1 MLGDGQNML
10 KKWIGKNNLLGSIVI
25 CCFGAVAMAFAIT
38 VFLAPMKIP
47 VGGFTGIA
55 TILSTSGLIK
65 ISIGTLTL
73 LLNVP
78 LFLFSY
84 RSLGSRFGI
93 LSIIATVV
101 YTMAINLLELSPTLV
116 HFASQMTDKSLATVY
131 GASVYGLGLG
141 LIIRMGGSTGGN
153 DMVAN
158 LLSEKIGKANI
169 GNVIFGIDFFV
180 ILMSA
185 IVFRDFLAPLYAFLT
200 SFLSAKV
207 VDYVIEGGKS
217 SKAYFIFSQH
227 YQEIGQAIMGELG
240 RGVTSF
246 KGLGMYTNAERQ
258 MLLCL
263 VFRSQAVMMKRIV
276 KNIDPQAFMFA
287 TDVSEAF
294 GYGFTPF
301 ESDEGIRKKKL
312 FRKDNKKVKL
322 EVEVPEE
329 LKKVYRKKEND

>member
-1 MLGDGQNML
+1 ML
-10 KKWIGKNNLLGSIVI
+10 KEWADRNHLAGSILI
-25 CCFGAVAMAFAIT
+25 CCFGAIAMAFSIT
-38 VFLAPMKIP
+38 VFLAPMQIP

-73 LLNVP
+73 LLNIP

-84 RSLGSRFGI
+84 RSLGSRFGV
-93 LSIIATVV
+93 LSIVSTIV
-101 YTMAINLLELSPTLV
+101 YTMAINLLEHSSGLAHL
-116 HFASQMTDKSLATVY
+116 ALQMTDKALATVY

-158 LLSEKIGKANI
+158 LLSEKVGKANI

-185 IVFRDFLAPLYAFLT
+185 IVYKSFLAPLYAFLT

-217 SKAYFIFSQH
+217 SKAYFIFSH
-227 YQEIGQAIMGELG
+227 NYQEIGQAIMEKLG

-263 VFRSQAVMMKRIV
+263 VIRSQAAMMKNIV
-276 KNIDPQAFMFA
+276 KNIDTQAFMFA

-301 ESDEGIRKKKL
+301 EQEGKQRKKKL
-312 FRKDNKKVKL
+312 STKASENAKL
-322 EVEVPEE
+322 EVEVPEK
-329 LKKVYRKKEND
+329 LKKVYRKK

>member
-1 MLGDGQNML
+1 MLTEWVN
-10 KKWIGKNNLLGSIVI
+10 KNHLAGSIAV
-25 CCFGAVAMAFAIT
+25 CCFGAIIMALAIT
-38 VFLAPMKIP
+38 IFLAPMQIP

-55 TILSTSGLIK
+55 TILSTSGIIN

-93 LSIIATVV
+93 LSLISTVV
-101 YTMAINLLELSPTLV
+101 YTMAITLTERST
-116 HFASQMTDKSLATVY
+116 ALNALARQMTDKALATVY

-158 LLSEKIGKANI
+158 LLAEKVGKANI
-169 GNVIFGIDFFV
+169 GNVIFGIDFLV
-180 ILMSA
+180 ILLAA
-185 IVFRDFLAPLYAFLT
+185 IVYKSFLAPLYAFLT

-207 VDYVIEGGKS
+207 VDYIIEGGKS
-217 SKAYFIFSQH
+217 SKAYFIFSQKH
-227 YQEIGQAIMGELG
+227 QEIGQAIIEKLQ

-246 KGLGMYTNAERQ
+246 RGLGMYTNAERQ

-263 VFRSQAVMMKRIV
+263 VFRSQAVMMKNIV
-276 KNIDPQAFMFA
+276 KNIDDKAFMFA
-287 TDVSEAF
+287 TNVSEAF

-301 ESDEGIRKKKL
+301 EPDKKIYRKKKII
-312 FRKDNKKVKL
+312 KKNIDEPKL
-322 EVEVPEE
+322 EVKVPEE
-329 LKKVYRKKEND
+329 LKKVYREKENPQE

>member
-1 MLGDGQNML
+1 ML
-10 KKWIGKNNLLGSIVI
+10 KGWVDKNHLVGSILI
-25 CCFGAVAMAFAIT
+25 CCFGAVAMAFSIT
-38 VFLAPMKIP
+38 VFLAPMQIP

-55 TILSTSGLIK
+55 TILSTSGILRIP
-65 ISIGTLTL
+65 IGTLTL
-73 LLNVP
+73 LLNIP

-84 RSLGSRFGI
+84 RSLGSRFGV
-93 LSIIATVV
+93 LSLISTIV
-101 YTMAINLLELSPTLV
+101 YTMAINLLESSTGLAHL
-116 HFASQMTDKSLATVY
+116 ASQMTDKALATVY

-158 LLSEKIGKANI
+158 LLSEKVGKANI

-185 IVFRDFLAPLYAFLT
+185 IAFRSFLAPLYAFLT

-217 SKAYFIFSQH
+217 SKAYFIFSH
-227 YQEIGQAIMGELG
+227 NYQEIGQAIMGKLG

-246 KGLGMYTNAERQ
+246 KGMGMYTNAERQ

-263 VFRSQAVMMKRIV
+263 VIRSQAVMMKNLV
-276 KNIDPQAFMFA
+276 KSIDPEAFMFA
-287 TDVSEAF
+287 TDVAEAF

-301 ESDEGIRKKKL
+301 EPDKNTRRKKLSVKA
-312 FRKDNKKVKL
+312 KEDAKL
-322 EVEVPEE
+322 EVGVP
-329 LKKVYRKKEND
+329 KKYNKVYRKKDD